1 MPRAKREGDKYE
13 DDLHVRVAKYLDHV
27 KPDDCVWW
35 HTPNGA
41 RYDPAR
47 AASTAALLAMM
58 GLRPGMPDV
67 LLLYRGR
74 LFGCELKSLTDTATE
89 DQIAVAVEL
98 NMAGAC
104 IADPLDR
111 PVRTIEEMEALLLEW
126 EIPLKFSYRDL
137 KGKNIMKPHEAKA
150 MTAIAQADKGLK
162 ARRAARF
169 RKKTRATV

>member
-1 MPRAKREGDKYE
+1 MPRTKREGDKYE

-41 RYDPAR
+41 RYDPAK

-58 GLRPGMPDV
+58 GLRPGMPDI
-67 LLLYRGR
+67 LLIYRGK
-74 LFGCELKSLTDTATE
+74 LFGCELKSVTGTATE
-89 DQIAVAVEL
+89 DQISVAVDL

-104 IADPLDR
+104 IADPLDS

-126 EIPLKFSYRDL
+126 EIPLKFSYSDL
-137 KGKNIMKPHEAKA
+137 KTKNIMKPHEAKA

-169 RKKTRATV
+169 RKKTSVR